1 MFLFISQ
8 FTIKLATK
16 AQRTDRPFGSRA
28 FAVFGP
34 MCWNSL
40 PSALKSSSVQCAT
53 LSEQFWITEDD
64 SYGAGVVIIPTA
76 DLFFFHQVSRQSPRK
91 RLYLTRCASSVPVE
105 SLLSVTG
112 LIKNGRRSFIAL
124 YRLNKLC
131 FVHIIMANSSQCK
144 LMKPSAY
151 AVSLEA

>member
-76 DLFFFHQVSRQSPRK
+76 DLFFFSPSISPVATETSVSHTLR
-91 RLYLTRCASSVPVE
+91 V
-105 SLLSVTG
+105 
-112 LIKNGRRSFIAL
+112 F
-124 YRLNKLC
+124 
-131 FVHIIMANSSQCK
+131 
-144 LMKPSAY
+144 SAG
-151 AVSLEA
+151 